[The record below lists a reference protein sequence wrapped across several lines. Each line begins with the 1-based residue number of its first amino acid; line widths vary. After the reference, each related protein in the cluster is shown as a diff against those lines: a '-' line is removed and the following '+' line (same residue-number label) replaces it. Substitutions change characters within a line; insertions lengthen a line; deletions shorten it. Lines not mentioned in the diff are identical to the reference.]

1 MLLTVVDG
9 PKGFPEA
16 ILAVFPRA
24 AVPTRVVHPLRRSPD
39 SVSHKGREPAA
50 AALEGTHR
58 AVDAAAAEAEAA
70 PAGFEAGPWG
80 REHPAI
86 GQSWRRAW
94 GEVIPFHAF
103 PVEPGPDRY
112 AQAPR
117 PGTR

>member
-1 MLLTVVDG
+1 M
-9 PKGFPEA
+9 
-16 ILAVFPRA
+16 
-24 AVPTRVVHPLRRSPD
+24 
-39 SVSHKGREPAA
+39 A
-50 AALEGTHR
+50 AALKDIYR
-58 AVDAAAAEAEAA
+58 AVDPAAAEAAL
-70 PAGFEAGPWG
+70 AGFEAGPWG
-80 REHPAI
+80 REHPAV